1 MRSIQTLA
9 LCAMAVL
16 LLGCQRTAPPA
27 APAGAARADYSPQ
40 AWVLPTS
47 NVSGQ
52 PGLATTP
59 DGRLL
64 LSWIDSTP
72 GRRNALQFASW
83 DGSGRWQSAPRT
95 IVVGDSLAVDA
106 ANPPQLSATSDGA
119 LWVHWLQKDPDSRND
134 LQLSR
139 SVDGGFNWSPPLQ
152 VATAAQTTELGFA
165 TLWPQD
171 NHSVGMAWLDGEAV
185 TTAAPTTPQTT
196 TPQTIAPTAL
206 HAAVFDA
213 NLQRSQAATVDPRAC
228 DCCHV
233 AVAVTARG
241 PLLVYRDRSATD
253 IRDIAATRFDGTH
266 WSAAR
271 PVHVDD
277 WKMSGCPVNG
287 PAVAASENQ
296 AIVGWYTAAN
306 QQPRLELAR
315 SVDAGDN
322 FAAPVVVD
330 QGDVVLGRAAV
341 ALDAQQAWVA
351 WLREDASGQ
360 SLWVARYSADLSRP
374 LQRVKVAALHG
385 RGGVTGF
392 PQLAVLAGHAYVVWT
407 DVAGS
412 STQLHG
418 AIL

>member
-1 MRSIQTLA
+1 MRCIDTLA

-16 LLGCQRTAPPA
+16 LLPGCQRAAPP
-27 APAGAARADYSPQ
+27 PATAGVARADYSPQ
-40 AWVLPTS
+40 AWTLPTS
-47 NVSGQ
+47 TVSGQ

-72 GRRNALQFASW
+72 GRRNALQFAAW

-95 IVVGDSLAVDA
+95 IVVGDSLVVDA
-106 ANPPQLSATSDGA
+106 ANAPQLTATSDGA
-119 LWVHWLQKDPDSRND
+119 LWVHWLQKDPDTRND

-165 TLWPQD
+165 TLWPQTAR
-171 NHSVGMAWLDGEAV
+171 SVGMAWLDGEL
-185 TTAAPTTPQTT
+185 TT
-196 TPQTIAPTAL
+196 TPAPTAPQTVAPTAL

-213 NLQRSQAATVDPRAC
+213 NLQRSQAATVDPLAC

-253 IRDIAATRFDGTH
+253 IRDIAASRFDGTH
-266 WSAAR
+266 WSAPR
-271 PVHVDD
+271 PVHADG
-277 WKMSGCPVNG
+277 WKMPGCPVNG
-287 PAVAASENQ
+287 PSVAANDNQ

-306 QQPRLELAR
+306 QQPLLQLAR
-315 SVDAGDN
+315 SVDAGDS

-330 QGDVVLGRAAV
+330 RGDVVLGRVAV
-341 ALDAQQAWVA
+341 ALDAGQAWVA

-385 RGGVTGF
+385 RGRATGF

-407 DVAGS
+407 DVTGN

>member
-1 MRSIQTLA
+1 MRCIKTLA

-16 LLGCQRTAPPA
+16 LLPGCQRAAPPA
-27 APAGAARADYSPQ
+27 SSAGVAHADYSPQ

-47 NVSGQ
+47 TVSGQ
-52 PGLATTP
+52 PGLAATP

-72 GRRNALQFASW
+72 GRRNALQFAAW
-83 DGSGRWQSAPRT
+83 DGSGRWQGAPRT
-95 IVVGDSLAVDA
+95 IVVGDSLVVDA
-106 ANPPQLSATSDGA
+106 ANAPQLAATSDGA

-152 VATAAQTTELGFA
+152 VATAAQATELGFA
-165 TLWPQD
+165 TLWPQTAR
-171 NHSVGMAWLDGEAV
+171 SVGMAWLDGEVAAA
-185 TTAAPTTPQTT
+185 TSTPAAPQS
-196 TPQTIAPTAL
+196 IASTAL
-206 HAAVFDA
+206 HAALFDA
-213 NLQRSQAATVDPRAC
+213 NLQRSQADTVDPRAC

-241 PLLVYRDRSATD
+241 PLLVYRDRSPAD
-253 IRDIAATRFDGTH
+253 IRDIAATRFDGAH
-266 WSAAR
+266 WSAPR
-271 PVHVDD
+271 PVHADG
-277 WKMSGCPVNG
+277 WKMPGCPVNG
-287 PAVAASENQ
+287 PAIAANDNQ

-306 QQPRLELAR
+306 QQPLVQLAR
-315 SVDAGDN
+315 SVDAGDS

-330 QGDVVLGRAAV
+330 RGDAVLGRVAV
-341 ALDAQQAWVA
+341 ALDAGQAWVA

-374 LQRVKVAALHG
+374 LQRVKVATLQG
-385 RGGVTGF
+385 RGRVTGF
-392 PQLAVLAGHAYVVWT
+392 PQLAVLAGHAYVAWT
-407 DVAGS
+407 DVADN
-412 STQLHG
+412 STHLHG

>member
-1 MRSIQTLA
+1 MRCIETLA
-9 LCAMAVL
+9 SCAIAVL
-16 LLGCQRTAPPA
+16 LLPGCQRATPPA
-27 APAGAARADYSPQ
+27 ASAGGARPDYSPQ
-40 AWVLPTS
+40 AWVLPTVT
-47 NVSGQ
+47 VSGQ

-72 GRRNALQFASW
+72 GRRNALQFAAW

-95 IVVGDSLAVDA
+95 IVVGDSLVVDA
-106 ANPPQLSATSDGA
+106 ANPPRLTATSDGA
-119 LWVHWLQKDPDSRND
+119 LWVHWLQKDPDARND

-139 SVDGGFNWSPPLQ
+139 SVDGGFNWSAPLQ

-165 TLWPQD
+165 TLWPQTGR
-171 NHSVGMAWLDGEAV
+171 SVGMAWLDGEA
-185 TTAAPTTPQTT
+185 AAASPPTTP
-196 TPQTIAPTAL
+196 PAIATAVQ
-206 HAAVFDA
+206 AAVFDA

-233 AVAVTARG
+233 SVAVTARG

-253 IRDIAATRFDGTH
+253 VRDIAATRFDGTH
-266 WSAAR
+266 WTTPKA
-271 PVHVDD
+271 VHADG
-277 WKMSGCPVNG
+277 WKMPGCPVNG
-287 PAVAASENQ
+287 PAVAANDNQ
-296 AIVGWYTAAN
+296 AVVGWYTAAN
-306 QQPRLELAR
+306 QQPMLQLAR
-315 SVDAGDN
+315 SVDAGDS

-330 QGDVVLGRAAV
+330 RGDAVLGRAAV

-374 LQRVKVAALHG
+374 LQRVKVATLHG

-392 PQLAVLAGHAYVVWT
+392 PQLALLAGHAYVAWT
-407 DVAGS
+407 DIAGN